1 MTAKQHWNDLNPK
14 VRRNLL
20 IAAGVEGA
28 LKAAALVD
36 LARRPQHEVRGSKG
50 RWAAALVLVNSGGVL
65 PLFYFARA
73 RR

>member
-1 MTAKQHWNDLNPK
+1 MRVKQHWNDLDPK

-36 LARRPQHEVRGSKG
+36 LARRSKQEVRGSKG
-50 RWAAALVLVNSGGVL
+50 RWAAALVLVNSGGAL
-65 PLFYFARA
+65 PLYYFTRA